1 MSLTKNQRTLIQGL
15 KILGF
20 EKEDVVAIMLLME
33 TDEMA
38 DTLLDWIVE
47 NNREEKL
54 TYGRI
59 QRKALALNKQL
70 SRK

>member
-1 MSLTKNQRTLIQGL
+1 MALTEHQEQLIQGL

-20 EKEDVVAIMLLME
+20 KKEDVVAIMLLME

-54 TYGRI
+54 TYGQI
-59 QRKALALNKQL
+59 QRKALALIKQL
-70 SRK
+70 SKK